1 MAKKKKK
8 NITRIHNPR
17 NINVGTISFLMI
29 FLYLMISV
37 YNYVTRDQIK
47 MYEVVEG
54 RIVDDKTYTGLVLRQ
69 ESVKQTDSAGYVN
82 YYIREGKRA
91 SVGSCVYSIDE
102 TGQMK
107 KFLDEHQSEN
117 TSISEE
123 GLENLKRQL
132 SSFSLSYDDDR
143 FDMVYDV
150 KYSLEAAVLEYANLG
165 AMENLDALMREN
177 GITFKQ
183 VFADQSG
190 VVSYGIDGLEAVT
203 PETVT
208 KETFKKDSYSRTVT
222 KAGQQIAEQTP
233 VYKVVTSEEWNLI
246 FEPSEEERQNLAD
259 QTSLKV
265 SFPDHDLTLSG
276 KFSLYTGA
284 DGTTFGR
291 ITFNKYMMEF
301 LSDRFLEFEI
311 LSDQVTGLK
320 IPISSVTSK
329 EFFTVPKEYLTMGG
343 DSSNPGFLREVYTAD
358 GTSAEFIPTTLYY
371 ETEDVYYID
380 KKDFAAGD
388 YLCRTDSTECYQIG
402 ATASLQGVYNINKGY
417 TVFKQIEVLTS
428 NDKYYIVP
436 KDMDYGLAVYDHI
449 VLDATKVTE
458 DQILYR

>member
-132 SSFSLSYDDDR
+132 FFQSF
-143 FDMVYDV
+143 V
-150 KYSLEAAVLEYANLG
+150 
-165 AMENLDALMREN
+165 
-177 GITFKQ
+177 
-183 VFADQSG
+183 
-190 VVSYGIDGLEAVT
+190 
-203 PETVT
+203 
-208 KETFKKDSYSRTVT
+208 
-222 KAGQQIAEQTP
+222 
-233 VYKVVTSEEWNLI
+233 
-246 FEPSEEERQNLAD
+246 
-259 QTSLKV
+259 
-265 SFPDHDLTLSG
+265 
-276 KFSLYTGA
+276 
-284 DGTTFGR
+284 
-291 ITFNKYMMEF
+291 
-301 LSDRFLEFEI
+301 
-311 LSDQVTGLK
+311 
-320 IPISSVTSK
+320 
-329 EFFTVPKEYLTMGG
+329 
-343 DSSNPGFLREVYTAD
+343 
-358 GTSAEFIPTTLYY
+358 
-371 ETEDVYYID
+371 
-380 KKDFAAGD
+380 
-388 YLCRTDSTECYQIG
+388 
-402 ATASLQGVYNINKGY
+402 
-417 TVFKQIEVLTS
+417 
-428 NDKYYIVP
+428 
-436 KDMDYGLAVYDHI
+436 
-449 VLDATKVTE
+449 
-458 DQILYR
+458 